1 MTVSSD
7 HFDVIVIGA
16 GPAGALASIR
26 LAQEGLN
33 VVMLEKSS
41 FPRFVIGESLLPQ
54 SMVFMEKAGLLP
66 RLAAAGFQH
75 KDGANFSDDTR
86 FSSIKFSEKFGD
98 GPGNTYQVE
107 REKVDLLL
115 ADAAVDAGVDL
126 RFHQDVTAVEFNDA
140 GAVIAGE
147 GPNGAFRHTARFL
160 VDASGYGRVLPRLM
174 KLDAPSDFPVRHA
187 LFTHVEDQLATRN
200 FDRDKILITV
210 HPHCRDIWF
219 WLIPFANGKSSVG
232 AVVPPEELTKYP
244 GTPSEKLWAIINETK
259 ELKDLLSDAR
269 ELRPVGEISGY
280 STKVSR
286 LAGPQFALL
295 GNAGE
300 FLDPVFSSGVTVAF
314 KSADLLI
321 EPLMR
326 QLNGENVDWEADFA
340 QPLQVGVDCFRAFVE
355 AWYSGELQD
364 VIFNPPRD
372 DNPIKQMIV
381 SILAGYAW
389 DERNPF
395 VLQGPRYLAMVAQQC
410 A

>member
-1 MTVSSD
+1 MTVNTD

-26 LAQEGLN
+26 LAQEGLK
-33 VVMLEKSS
+33 VCILEKST

-66 RLAAAGFQH
+66 RLEAAGFQY
-75 KDGANFSDDTR
+75 KDGANFSDDRR
-86 FSSIKFSEKFGD
+86 FSSIKFSDKFSE
-98 GPGNTYQVE
+98 GPASTYQVE
-107 REKVDLLL
+107 REKFDALL
-115 ADAAVDAGVDL
+115 ADAAVDAGADL
-126 RFHQDVTAVEFNDA
+126 RFQQDVRSVEFDQA

-147 GPNGAFRHTARFL
+147 GPDSAFRHTARFL
-160 VDASGYGRVLPRLM
+160 VDASGYGRVLPRLL

-187 LFTHVEDQLATRN
+187 LFTHVEEQLSDRP
-200 FDRDKILITV
+200 FDRNKILITV
-210 HPHCRDIWF
+210 HPTCRDIWF

-232 AVVPPEELTKYP
+232 AVVPPEELQKYP
-244 GTPSEKLWAIINETK
+244 GSASDKLWAIINETT
-259 ELKDLLSDAR
+259 ELQDLLQGAK

-280 STKVSR
+280 SSKVSR

-321 EPLMR
+321 DPLMR
-326 QLNGENVDWEADFA
+326 QLNGETVDWEADFA
-340 QPLQVGVDCFRAFVE
+340 QPLQLGVDCFRVFVE
-355 AWYSGELQD
+355 AWYRGDLQD
-364 VIFNPPRD
+364 IIFNPPSD
-372 DNPIKQMIV
+372 ENPIKQMIV

-395 VLQGPRYLAMVAQQC
+395 VTQGRRYLDMVAQQC

>member
-1 MTVSSD
+1 MTVQSD

-16 GPAGALASIR
+16 GPAGALAAIR

-33 VVMLEKSS
+33 VAILEKST

-66 RLAAAGFQH
+66 RLKAAGFQY
-75 KDGANFSDDTR
+75 KDGANFSDDRR
-86 FSSIKFSEKFGD
+86 FSSIKFSEKFTD
-98 GPGNTYQVE
+98 GPASTYQVE
-107 REKVDLLL
+107 RDKFDTLL
-115 ADAAVDAGVDL
+115 AEAAVDAGATL
-126 RFHQDVTAVEFNDA
+126 RFQQDVTAVEFDDK
-140 GAVIAGE
+140 GAIIAGE
-147 GPNGAFRHTARFL
+147 GPEGAFRHTARFL
-160 VDASGYGRVLPRLM
+160 VDASGYGRVLPRLLN
-174 KLDAPSDFPVRHA
+174 LDTPSDFPVRHA
-187 LFTHVEDQLATRN
+187 LFTHVEEKLAERD
-200 FDRDKILITV
+200 FDRNKILITV
-210 HPHCRDIWF
+210 HPKCRDIWF

-232 AVVPPEELTKYP
+232 AVVPPNELKKYS

-259 ELKDLLSDAR
+259 ELKELLAGAR

-286 LAGPQFALL
+286 LAGPQYALL

-314 KSADLLI
+314 KSADLLVD
-321 EPLMR
+321 PLMR
-326 QLNGENVDWEADFA
+326 QLKGEDVDWDADFA
-340 QPLQVGVDCFRAFVE
+340 KPLQVGVDCFRAFVE

-364 VIFNPPRD
+364 IIFNPPSD

-389 DERNPF
+389 DEQNPF
-395 VLQGPRYLAMVAQQC
+395 VTQGPRYLDMVALQC